1 MEKSIQF
8 HLEDFEGPLDLLLAL
23 VQKNKMSIYDIEILT
38 LIDQYLQVVGEPG
51 PQAMESA
58 SEFITMAARLVQL
71 KSAMLL
77 PRSEEAERMREELTG
92 LLVEYS
98 ACKEV
103 AGRLREMAAGVY
115 IVARRPA
122 VVQLET
128 TYQGTH
134 DLKDLTGAFSC
145 IMGRS
150 TARRMPR
157 VEQFDEIVT
166 APQVS
171 VDSRAFYLLKGLRT
185 GGIHLL
191 RDAFA
196 PCIGRGRGV
205 AVATFLAL
213 LELIRNGRVKIDDKE
228 TLWLADESKRK
239 NGVRVGAER
248 VGVHGTE

>member
-1 MEKSIQF
+1 METDIQF

-51 PQAMESA
+51 PGMMESA

-77 PRSEEAERMREELTG
+77 PRSEDAERMREELTG

-103 AGRLREMAAGVY
+103 AGRLREMAEGVFV
-115 IVARRPA
+115 VARRPA
-122 VVQLET
+122 VVELEN
-128 TYQGTH
+128 TYRGRH
-134 DLKDLTGAFSC
+134 ALKELTSAFSG

-150 TARRMPR
+150 AARRMPR

-171 VDSRAFYLLKGLRT
+171 VDSRAYFLLKGLRM
-185 GGIHLL
+185 GNFSHLKE
-191 RDAFA
+191 AFA
-196 PCIGRGRGV
+196 PCVGQGRSV

-213 LELIRNGRVKIDDKE
+213 LELIRNGRVVIDSE
-228 TLWLADESKRK
+228 ERLWLADGSKNRTETHK
-239 NGVRVGAER
+239 GVER
-248 VGVHGTE
+248 

>member
-1 MEKSIQF
+1 MEKNIQF
-8 HLEDFEGPLDLLLAL
+8 YLEDFEGPLDLLLAL

-38 LIDQYLQVVGEPG
+38 LIDQYLQVVGAFSPA
-51 PQAMESA
+51 AMESA

-77 PRSEEAERMREELTG
+77 PKSDDAERMREELTG

-98 ACKEV
+98 ACKKV
-103 AGRLREMAAGVY
+103 AGRLREMALDVF

-128 TYQGTH
+128 TYRGRHQLGE
-134 DLKDLTGAFSC
+134 LTAAFSG

-171 VDSRAFYLLKGLRT
+171 VDSRAYYLLKGLRT
-185 GGIHLL
+185 GTFCRLKE
-191 RDAFA
+191 AFI
-196 PCIGRGRGV
+196 PCSGRGRSV

-213 LELIRNGRVKIDDKE
+213 LELIRNGRVRIDEDEK
-228 TLWLADESKRK
+228 LWLADEGKRK
-239 NGVRVGAER
+239 NGARIVAKGVGAD
-248 VGVHGTE
+248 GVE

>member
-1 MEKSIQF
+1 MEKNIQF

-38 LIDQYLQVVGEPG
+38 LIDQYLEVVGEPG
-51 PQAMESA
+51 PDTMETTSG
-58 SEFITMAARLVQL
+58 FITMAARLVQL

-103 AGRLREMAAGVY
+103 AGRLREMAAGVFM
-115 IVARRPA
+115 VARRPA
-122 VVQLET
+122 VVELES
-128 TYQGTH
+128 TYRGRH
-134 DLKDLTGAFSC
+134 ELKDLTSAFTG

-171 VDSRAFYLLKGLRT
+171 VDSRAYFILKGLRT
-185 GGIHLL
+185 GSFSGLKA
-191 RDAFA
+191 AFA
-196 PCIGRGRGV
+196 PCVGRGRSV

-213 LELIRNGRVKIDDKE
+213 LELIRNGRVKIDDEEK
-228 TLWLADESKRK
+228 LWLADESKRK
-239 NGVRVGAER
+239 NGARVGAER
-248 VGVHGTE
+248 VAANGAE